1 MEARARRVLQGRRAP
16 SATIDD
22 ALQTAALRAL
32 QGQKGFDTID
42 GWVNWTI
49 EVAWHEVQIEWRRQ
63 ARATPGQIAD
73 LPGGQDPGQVIE
85 ARLALDAAKKG
96 LDALRL
102 NDRDAILSALDD
114 RGDAESRL
122 TAREKMRRYRA
133 RQRLAALLERDWS
146 IGTER
151 RRSTL

>member
-1 MEARARRVLQGRRAP
+1 VLKGRRAP
-16 SATIDD
+16 PATIDD

-32 QGQKGFDTID
+32 QRGRRFDTID

-63 ARATPGQIAD
+63 ARAAPGEVPD
-73 LPGGQDPGQVIE
+73 LPGGHDPAQVIE
-85 ARLALDAAKKG
+85 ARRALDAAKKG

-102 NDRDAILSALDD
+102 NDRDAILSALAD

-151 RRSTL
+151 RGSTP

>member
-1 MEARARRVLQGRRAP
+1 VEARARRVLQGRLAP
-16 SATIDD
+16 PATVDD

-32 QGQKGFDTID
+32 HRDRRFDTID

-49 EVAWHEVQIEWRRQ
+49 EVAWHEAQIEWRRQ
-63 ARATPGQIAD
+63 ARATPGEVPD
-73 LPGGQDPGQVIE
+73 LAGGRDPGEVIE
-85 ARLALDAAKKG
+85 ARLALDAAKHG

-102 NDRDAILSALDD
+102 NDRDAILMALDD
-114 RGDAESRL
+114 RDDSDAPL

-151 RRSTL
+151 HGSTP